1 MLYFGNFNVFINVD
15 WKCGEDDWGEDVGE
29 GEVFIDEE
37 EILWFILVI
46 WEFWGDR

>member
-1 MLYFGNFNVFINVD
+1 MLYFGNFYVFINVD
-15 WKCGEDDWGEDVGE
+15 WKCGENDWGEDVGE